1 MSKTK
6 STTQGNPRI
15 NFSSAKGKIVTPDFL
30 DIQIESFREFFQL
43 DTLPEARKTEALY
56 KTFQENF
63 PITDSR
69 NQFVLE
75 FLDYLV
81 DSHVIQSMSVWKEGL
96 RIQFL

>member
-15 NFSSAKGKIVTPDFL
+15 NFSSAKGKIITPDFL

-56 KTFQENF
+56 KTFQE
-63 PITDSR
+63 IS
-69 NQFVLE
+69 Q
-75 FLDYLV
+75 
-81 DSHVIQSMSVWKEGL
+81 L
-96 RIQFL
+96 RIQETNSY